1 MSHESSPPVSRST
14 TTESPRRGEPR
25 EADPRPSASALA
37 ARVEFLEDVLRS
49 LPVGLVVIDEA
60 TNIVL
65 TNPLGDEIREVGDRL
80 GRPLNDCHPARTHEA
95 VDEVF
100 ARLRDNPPDRDHPLV
115 VERKHRWEVHY
126 SRISGHDGRFRGASW
141 VAVDIRRQKELQ
153 RQVLHQERLAGLG
166 RMAGRLAHEVKNSL
180 NVVNGAL
187 HYLRRS
193 ARPDAAATEMVS
205 IIDAQVGRLS
215 QLIDH
220 LREVTRPLEVK
231 REPCDVKDVVA
242 ASLRDIRLQ
251 HDCVVSL
258 ESPPDL
264 PRLRLDGVLL
274 GRFLTNAL
282 DNAARAAGPGGAI
295 DVVVRLETRGDGES
309 LTLEVA
315 DNGPGFAEEVLDHL
329 FEPFVTTRPDGTGL
343 GLVIMREVCRLH
355 GGDLEVTNRP
365 EGGSRVTARLMC
377 Q

>member
-1 MSHESSPPVSRST
+1 MPHEPARLVPRPT
-14 TTESPRRGEPR
+14 TTDDSGRRR
-25 EADPRPSASALA
+25 SRAADDRAGALA

-49 LPVGLVVIDEA
+49 LPVGLVVIDEE

-65 TNPLGDEIREVGDRL
+65 TNPLGDEVREVGDRL
-80 GRPLNDCHPARTHEA
+80 GRPLNECHPTRTHGA
-95 VDEVF
+95 VDQVF
-100 ARLRDNPPDRDHPLV
+100 ARLRDNPPDREHPFV

-126 SRISGHDGRFRGASW
+126 SRISGQDGRFRGASW

-153 RQVLHQERLAGLG
+153 HQVLHQERLAGLG

-193 ARPDAAATEMVS
+193 ARADAAATEMVS

-220 LREVTRPLEVK
+220 MREVTRPLEVK
-231 REPCDVKDVVA
+231 REPCDVRDVVA
-242 ASLRDIRLQ
+242 AALRDVRLQ

-295 DVVVRLETRGDGES
+295 DVAVRLETRGDGES
-309 LTLEVA
+309 LILEVA

-355 GGDLEVTNRP
+355 GGDLEVANP
-365 EGGSRVTARLMC
+365 PDGGSRLTARLMC

>member
-1 MSHESSPPVSRST
+1 MATEPSPSASRPST
-14 TTESPRRGEPR
+14 TDSPHRGHRRA
-25 EADPRPSASALA
+25 ADPRQSASALA
-37 ARVEFLEDVLRS
+37 ERVEFLEDVLRS

-80 GRPLNDCHPARTHEA
+80 GRPLKECHPERTHEA

-126 SRISGHDGRFRGASW
+126 ARISGRDGRFRGASW

-193 ARPDAAATEMVS
+193 ARADPAAIEMVS
-205 IIDAQVGRLS
+205 IIDAQVGRLA

-220 LREVTRPLEVK
+220 LREVTRPLEAK
-231 REPCDVKDVVA
+231 REPCDVRDVVA
-242 ASLRDIRLQ
+242 ASLREFRLQ
-251 HDCVVSL
+251 HDCIVSL
-258 ESPPDL
+258 DLPPDL
-264 PRLRLDGVLL
+264 PRLRLDSVLL

-282 DNAARAAGPGGAI
+282 DNAARAAGRGGTI
-295 DVVVRLETRGDGES
+295 EVVVRLETRGDGEW
-309 LTLEVA
+309 LVLEVA

-355 GGDLEVTNRP
+355 GGDLEVANRP